1 MTRGRHDYPRPLGLD
16 ALSASKA
23 KGLTRVLRNAALH
36 LSRLVVSELVM
47 NDLLDRILSTYQ
59 LMRPLD
65 PNRVSDSRQKI
76 TRYIE
81 SLASAGQSDTERLVI
96 YGLAYLKELH
106 EGQDPR
112 FTGC

>member
-1 MTRGRHDYPRPLGLD
+1 MKH
-16 ALSASKA
+16 
-23 KGLTRVLRNAALH
+23 VI
-36 LSRLVVSELVM
+36 
-47 NDLLDRILSTYQ
+47 DRILSTYQ

-65 PNRVSDSRQKI
+65 PDRVSDSRQRI

-81 SLASAGQSDTERLVI
+81 SLASAGQSDPQQLAV

-106 EGQDPR
+106 AEKRDPR

>member
-1 MTRGRHDYPRPLGLD
+1 M
-16 ALSASKA
+16 
-23 KGLTRVLRNAALH
+23 GLTGRLQSAAL
-36 LSRLVVSELVM
+36 RLLRCDYSEFAMDDVV
-47 NDLLDRILSTYQ
+47 DRILNTYQ

-65 PNRVSDSRQKI
+65 PDRVSDSRRKI

-81 SLASAGQSDTERLVI
+81 SLVSAGQSDAEQLAV

-106 EGQDPR
+106 EGRDPR

>member
-1 MTRGRHDYPRPLGLD
+1 MLHCRYRS
-16 ALSASKA
+16 AL
-23 KGLTRVLRNAALH
+23 
-36 LSRLVVSELVM
+36 VSEFTMDDVV
-47 NDLLDRILSTYQ
+47 DRILYTFL

-65 PNRVSDSRQKI
+65 PDQISASRLKI

-81 SLASAGQSDTERLVI
+81 SLASAGQTDAQRLSM

-106 EGQDPR
+106 EGRDPR

>member
-1 MTRGRHDYPRPLGLD
+1 
-16 ALSASKA
+16 
-23 KGLTRVLRNAALH
+23 
-36 LSRLVVSELVM
+36 M
-47 NDLLDRILSTYQ
+47 NDLVDRILSIYQ

-65 PNRVSDSRQKI
+65 PDRVSDSRQRI

-81 SLASAGQSDTERLVI
+81 SLTSAGQSDAQQLAV

-106 EGQDPR
+106 EERDPR

>member
-1 MTRGRHDYPRPLGLD
+1 MRSGPPVHAGGLCLIQPTFQQSTATIVFLRCDYSEFAMD
-16 ALSASKA
+16 D
-23 KGLTRVLRNAALH
+23 
-36 LSRLVVSELVM
+36 VV
-47 NDLLDRILSTYQ
+47 DRILNTYQ

-65 PNRVSDSRQKI
+65 PDRVSDSRRKI

-81 SLASAGQSDTERLVI
+81 SLVSAGQSDAEQLAV

-106 EGQDPR
+106 EGRNPR